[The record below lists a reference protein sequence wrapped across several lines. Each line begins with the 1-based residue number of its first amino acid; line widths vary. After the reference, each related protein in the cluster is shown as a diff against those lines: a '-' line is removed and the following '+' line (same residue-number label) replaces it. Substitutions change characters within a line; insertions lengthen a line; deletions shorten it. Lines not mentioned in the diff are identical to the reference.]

1 MLVRHKHAEIPHK
14 NKRTIDVNDLLYFFH
29 ITDVHLDVL
38 YSKHVSS
45 ENWQMCRNMSRRS
58 GQPVNLTDGYAE
70 FGRVGCDASEALVK
84 SAANYMEKINGNLP
98 KPIDFIIISGDT
110 LFCL

>member
-58 GQPVNLTDGYAE
+58 GQPVNLADGYAE

-98 KPIDFIIISGDT
+98 KAIDFIIISGDT